1 MNPNYKNGLFKLI
14 IIASVW
20 LLPGFINL
28 LQAEVTFR
36 EPFGIAV
43 KADGSF
49 YVAEIKGKRIARFD
63 ADGIY
68 VGSIEHINGYGKLKG
83 PFDVA
88 LAPSG
93 NLYIADTLGHSV
105 LKLDSAGN
113 LILKLGTGEPATE
126 AGSFNEPH
134 SVAVNENL
142 NRIYVADTH
151 NNRIQ
156 LFDMQGQIL
165 AVMGQADRKGAGTYW
180 FASGLDSDEKGN
192 IYAMSLYGGF
202 INVYDPAGKLSSTIG
217 KAGYGPGE
225 FNAAYGLAFHKNTI
239 WVADTRNS
247 RLQHLSLQGDVLC
260 MLGQLEGNGPN
271 QFNNPS
277 DLGFD
282 AQDNIYVTDWKNDR
296 VIKLDPDGRFI
307 RSWGSPSADMSYQPP
322 VKQQRDLCRG
332 PLTVAVYG
340 EIDKASVD
348 QAAGAGV
355 KTIYASLGFDNRA
368 DKNDQTGQEWD
379 IAEQVDYAHHKGI
392 RVVVSA
398 AIYPLGA
405 QNQLWKNKTEFYM
418 WRKGSATPD
427 NDALSYF
434 FPQVRTWKAK
444 HLAQQ
449 AIRNRVDG
457 IMLDYIRYPNN
468 LAGYEPAMV
477 NAFKEQTGID
487 VNGIDPDNSQWLAF
501 RAKYITLFISELRY
515 ELAQSG
521 CPLELSAYV
530 GTDWQQDLQTVA
542 RNWRDWVKMG
552 IIDKICLGMYSR
564 DFKSFYEGVQQAKL
578 VCPDSIKIDLMVAC
592 WGGNLNN
599 PELLKKGAEICFT
612 AGADEFAIFRGDAI
626 EQLNLW
632 SAIGEITNQYNQQQS
647 QQYESFRDSFTRP

>member
-1 MNPNYKNGLFKLI
+1 MNPKYKNGLFKFI
-14 IIASVW
+14 TIASVW
-20 LLPGFINL
+20 LLLESINP
-28 LQAEVTFR
+28 LQAEVTLQ

-68 VGSIEHINGYGKLKG
+68 VGSIEDVNGYGKLKG

-88 LAPSG
+88 LAKSG
-93 NLYIADTLGHSV
+93 NLYIADTHGHSV
-105 LKLDSAGN
+105 LGLDPAGN
-113 LILKLGTGEPATE
+113 LFLKLGTGEPATE

-134 SVAVNENL
+134 SIAVNENL
-142 NRIYVADTH
+142 NRIYVSDTH

-156 LFDMQGQIL
+156 VFDMQGNVL
-165 AVMGQADRKGAGTYW
+165 AIMGQADRKGPGTYW
-180 FASGLDSDEKGN
+180 FASGLNSDENGN

-202 INVYDPAGKLSSTIG
+202 INVYDPAGKLSGTIG
-217 KAGYGPGE
+217 NAGYGPGE
-225 FNAAYGLAFHKNTI
+225 FNAAYGLVFHKNSI

-247 RLQHLSLQGDVLC
+247 RLQHVSLQGEVLC
-260 MLGQLEGNGPN
+260 VIGQDEGKGDD

-296 VIKLDPDGRFI
+296 VVKLSPDGRFI
-307 RSWGSPSADMSYQPP
+307 RSWGSPSADMSYQPLG
-322 VKQQRDLCRG
+322 KQQRNLCRG

-348 QAAGAGV
+348 RAAEAGV

-368 DKNDQTGQEWD
+368 DKNDRTGEEWN
-379 IAEQVDYAHHKGI
+379 IKEQVDYAHQKGI

-405 QNQLWKNKTEFYM
+405 QSQFWKNKPEFYM
-418 WRKGSATPD
+418 WRKGSVSPD
-427 NDALSYF
+427 NYALSYF

-449 AIRNRVDG
+449 AVLNRVDG

-477 NAFKEQTGID
+477 NAFKEDSGVD
-487 VNGIDPDNSQWLAF
+487 VNSIAPDNSQWLKF
-501 RAKYITLFISELRY
+501 RAKYITLFITELRY
-515 ELAQSG
+515 ELAQSEY
-521 CPLELSAYV
+521 PIELSAYV
-530 GTDWQQDLQTVA
+530 GPDWNQDLQIVA

-552 IIDKICLGMYSR
+552 IVDKISLGMYSR
-564 DFKSFYEGVQQAKL
+564 DFKSFYDGIQQAKTT
-578 VCPDSIKIDLMVAC
+578 CPDRIQIDLMVAC
-592 WGGNLNN
+592 WGGNLNT
-599 PELLKKGAEICFT
+599 PELLKKGADICVK

-626 EQLNLW
+626 DRLNLW
-632 SAIGEITNQYNQQQS
+632 NTIGDIASQYKN
-647 QQYESFRDSFTRP
+647 EEMVR

>member
-1 MNPNYKNGLFKLI
+1 MNQNYKNGLFNFI
-14 IIASVW
+14 TVASVW
-20 LLPGFINL
+20 LLLGYISPL
-28 LQAEVTFR
+28 RAEVTFR

-49 YVAEIKGKRIARFD
+49 YVAEIKGKRIAQFD

-68 VGSIEHINGYGKLKG
+68 VGSIEHVNGYGKLKG

-88 LAPSG
+88 LAHSG

-105 LKLDSAGN
+105 LGLDSDGN
-113 LILKLGTGEPATE
+113 LFLKLGTGKPTTE
-126 AGSFNEPH
+126 VGGFNEPH

-142 NRIYVADTH
+142 HRIYVSDTH

-156 LFDMQGQIL
+156 VFDMQGHVL
-165 AVMGQADRKGAGTYW
+165 AVMGQADRKGPGTYW

-202 INVYDPAGKLSSTIG
+202 INIYDPAGKLSGTIG
-217 KAGYGPGE
+217 KAGYGEGE

-247 RLQHLSLQGDVLC
+247 RLQHLSLQGDVLYV
-260 MLGQLEGNGPN
+260 LGQVEGNEPN

-282 AQDNIYVTDWKNDR
+282 AQDNTYVTDWKNDR
-296 VIKLDPDGRFI
+296 VLKISPDGRFI

-322 VKQQRDLCRG
+322 EKRQRNLCRG

-348 QAAGAGV
+348 RAAGANV

-368 DKNDQTGQEWD
+368 DKNDQTGEDWN
-379 IAEQVDYAHHKGI
+379 IKEQVDYAHKKGI

-398 AIYPLGA
+398 AIYPIGA
-405 QNQLWKNKTEFYM
+405 QSQLWKNKPEFYM
-418 WRKGSATPD
+418 WRKGSTSPD

-444 HLAQQ
+444 HIAQQ
-449 AIRNRVDG
+449 AIHNQVDG
-457 IMLDYIRYPNN
+457 IMLDYIRYPNK

-477 NAFKEQTGID
+477 NAFKEQYGID
-487 VNGIDPDNSQWLAF
+487 VNSIEPDNLQWLEF
-501 RAKYITLFISELRY
+501 RAKYITLFITELRY
-515 ELAQSG
+515 ELAQSEY
-521 CPLELSAYV
+521 PIELSAYV
-530 GTDWQQDLQTVA
+530 GPDWNQDLRTVA
-542 RNWRDWVKMG
+542 RNWRNWVKMG
-552 IIDKICLGMYSR
+552 IVDKICLGMYSR
-564 DFKSFYEGVQQAKL
+564 DFKSFYDGIQQARA
-578 VCPDSIKIDLMVAC
+578 VCPDNIKIDLMVAC
-592 WGGNLNN
+592 WGGNLNT
-599 PELLKKGAEICFT
+599 PELLKKGADICFI

-626 EQLNLW
+626 DRLNLW
-632 SAIGEITNQYNQQQS
+632 NTIGQIA
-647 QQYESFRDSFTRP
+647 RPNK